1 MESPSQGC
9 DRLLYPTSRP
19 DSLRLAKFSCAWQV
33 TFAAQLIAFD
43 WMHVKSVS
51 VALPHSMKD
60 DEMYAVM
67 AASDVD
73 LSDMERRAEIKQKF
87 WPQWGKA
94 SLYQVSNSCPAG
106 LEIDSALE
114 CENARKDLSLSG
126 NVSPGPWKGC
136 FLTKTCDSYDSDC
149 ETVSFGPEESTVSTD
164 AKTKAICQKDAGA
177 AGTVG
182 GEVPQQGS
190 TLFLAMCMGSSY
202 FDRYCAAR
210 PNFALC
216 RRRVGIQKGRRL
228 ISERGNQL
236 ILERGN

>member
-1 MESPSQGC
+1 
-9 DRLLYPTSRP
+9 
-19 DSLRLAKFSCAWQV
+19 
-33 TFAAQLIAFD
+33 
-43 WMHVKSVS
+43 MHVKSVS
-51 VALPHSMKD
+51 VALPHRMKD

-67 AASDVD
+67 AASHMD
-73 LSDMERRAEIKQKF
+73 LSDMERRAEIIEQQF

-136 FLTKTCDSYDSDC
+136 FLTKTCDSNDSDC
-149 ETVSFGPEESTVSTD
+149 ETVSFGPESTVSSD

-177 AGTVG
+177 VGTVG

-202 FDRYCAAR
+202 FDRYCAAWL
-210 PNFALC
+210 NFALC
-216 RRRVGIQKGRRL
+216 RQGVGIQ
-228 ISERGNQL
+228 
-236 ILERGN
+236 